1 MIKNST
7 PLTLAEVIDLTKDNE
22 SAEKIKSF
30 AKRFTKKTGNDAK
43 KMKEDLEKLGL
54 LKLKESHIVK
64 IVDFS
69 PQDASDLNKI
79 LPEVS
84 LDQDEIKKILEVIKK

>member
-7 PLTLAEVIDLTKDNE
+7 PLTLAEVIELTKDNE

-30 AKRFTKKTGNDAK
+30 AKRFTKKSGSDAEK
-43 KMKEDLEKLGL
+43 IKEELEKLGL
-54 LKLKESHIVK
+54 LKINQNHIVK

-69 PQDASDLNKI
+69 PKDASDLNKI
-79 LPEVS
+79 LPDIS
-84 LDQDEIKKILEVIKK
+84 LDQDEIKKILDVIKK

>member
-43 KMKEDLEKLGL
+43 KMKED
-54 LKLKESHIVK
+54 
-64 IVDFS
+64 
-69 PQDASDLNKI
+69 
-79 LPEVS
+79 
-84 LDQDEIKKILEVIKK
+84 